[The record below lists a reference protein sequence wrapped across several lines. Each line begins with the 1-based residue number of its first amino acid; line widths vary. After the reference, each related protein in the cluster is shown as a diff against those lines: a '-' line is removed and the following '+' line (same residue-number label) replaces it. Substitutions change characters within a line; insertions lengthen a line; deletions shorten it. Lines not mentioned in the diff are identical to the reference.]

1 MLPYKTKGGKMSKT
15 YIETLKETRQR
26 AFDLETKITSVI
38 KQMYEQT
45 EKIMEYVFQK
55 LDEQASNLY

>member
-1 MLPYKTKGGKMSKT
+1 MSKT